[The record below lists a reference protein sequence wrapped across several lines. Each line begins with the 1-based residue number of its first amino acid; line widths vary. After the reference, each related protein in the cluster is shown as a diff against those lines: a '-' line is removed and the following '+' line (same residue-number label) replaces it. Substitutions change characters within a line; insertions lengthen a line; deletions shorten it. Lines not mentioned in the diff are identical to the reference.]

1 MQQEQIRLRL
11 TLNRKIVLRIEIILC
26 MANLGVLVIYCLYF
40 HSFIFHFGSGL
51 ILLIDL

>member
-11 TLNRKIVLRIEIILC
+11 TLNRKIVLRFEVIIC

-40 HSFIFHFGSGL
+40 HSSTLSSFTL
-51 ILLIDL
+51 VVV